1 MQTQVHGSDGVP
13 VCDLGGAQPLH
24 RLVECIR
31 QSAAQALGIEK
42 PHFIGVFNQGLVLGA
57 CSGGVF
63 AYQTPSAVAS
73 EIVCNP

>member
-1 MQTQVHGSDGVP
+1 M
-13 VCDLGGAQPLH
+13 H

-31 QSAAQALGIEK
+31 QCAAQALGIDK
-42 PHFIGVFNQGLVLGA
+42 PHFIGVFNQGLVLRA

-73 EIVCNP
+73 EIVCNQRQE